1 MPQPVVSPDSL
12 RSVNLPLAVSRLDM
26 QSEYDTILGLEV

>member
-12 RSVNLPLAVSRLDM
+12 RSVNLPLVVSRLDM